1 MKNLRSIMAIII
13 LLCLCITGCTD
24 STTTNNSDYSD
35 AIGASPE
42 AAVSPSELYIIES
55 LNQSEF
61 ILEIEAVTETND
73 PNGKLNTDGGYTACV
88 YFSSTLIDQSGFSSK
103 SVVAKGTSC
112 GGCIEVYSSEEDA
125 LARNKYLAQFD
136 GGIFDS
142 GSHNV
147 IGTIV
152 IRTSEKLTN
161 EQQTDLTRD
170 LISIITSNEQP
181 TEPNDQGINE
191 TTTTPTT
198 EPTTAPTTEPT
209 TAPTTEPT
217 TAPTTVPTTAP
228 ATEPTTAP
236 TTEPPHTHSF
246 SSATCTA
253 PKTCSCGATEGE
265 PNGHNWKD
273 ANCTTPKSCSSCNI
287 TEGTTTEHSWK
298 DATYAS
304 PKICTVCGATE
315 GNPLDV
321 PGKENYHG
329 HVYTGGDKS
338 TKYHYEADCA
348 GKYSHEITWEEVDR
362 RGLEPCG
369 TCVLK

>member
-1 MKNLRSIMAIII
+1 MKKARSIIASII

-24 STTTNNSDYSD
+24 STTVNTSDFSD
-35 AIGASPE
+35 AIGDSPE
-42 AAVSPSELYIIES
+42 AAVSPSESYIIES

-61 ILEIEAVTETND
+61 ILEVEAVTESND

-88 YFSSTLIDQSGFSSK
+88 FFSSTLIEQSDFSEE

-112 GGCIEVYSSEEDA
+112 GGCIEVYSNEEDA
-125 LARNKYLAQFD
+125 TARNEYLAQFD
-136 GGIFDS
+136 GGILDS
-142 GSHNV
+142 GSHTV

-152 IRTSEKLTN
+152 IRTSEKLTK
-161 EQQTDLTRD
+161 EQQTELTRN
-170 LISIITSNEQP
+170 LVSIITSSEQP
-181 TEPNDQGINE
+181 TDPNDQEDNGPTSSSND
-191 TTTTPTT
+191 TTSASTAPTSGTPTT
-198 EPTTAPTTEPT
+198 EPTTA
-209 TAPTTEPT
+209 
-217 TAPTTVPTTAP
+217 
-228 ATEPTTAP
+228 PTTAP

-246 SSATCTA
+246 SAATCTA

-265 PNGHNWKD
+265 PTG
-273 ANCTTPKSCSSCNI
+273 
-287 TEGTTTEHSWK
+287 HSWK

-304 PKICTVCGATE
+304 PKTCTVCGATE
-315 GNPLDV
+315 GTPLDV

-348 GKYSHEITWEEVDR
+348 GKYSHEITWEEVDH

>member
-1 MKNLRSIMAIII
+1 MKKGKIVGLWILSIFFILSAMVYFPSFSSLVSVLIVALVIPISKWQAILNKYIKGKLKLIIVII
-13 LLCLCITGCTD
+13 LALVTMFTAPNTEANAPDDTTATTTTEASTD
-24 STTTNNSDYSD
+24 ST
-35 AIGASPE
+35 
-42 AAVSPSELYIIES
+42 VES
-55 LNQSEF
+55 
-61 ILEIEAVTETND
+61 
-73 PNGKLNTDGGYTACV
+73 
-88 YFSSTLIDQSGFSSK
+88 
-103 SVVAKGTSC
+103 
-112 GGCIEVYSSEEDA
+112 
-125 LARNKYLAQFD
+125 
-136 GGIFDS
+136 
-142 GSHNV
+142 
-147 IGTIV
+147 
-152 IRTSEKLTN
+152 TSET
-161 EQQTDLTRD
+161 TAAST
-170 LISIITSNEQP
+170 
-181 TEPNDQGINE
+181 TE
-191 TTTTPTT
+191 PTT

-217 TAPTTVPTTAP
+217 TAPT
-228 ATEPTTAP
+228 TEPTTAP

-265 PNGHNWKD
+265 ANGHNWKD
-273 ANCTTPKSCSSCNI
+273 ASYT
-287 TEGTTTEHSWK
+287 
-298 DATYAS
+298 S
-304 PKICTVCGATE
+304 PKTCTVCGATE

>member
-1 MKNLRSIMAIII
+1 MKKARSIIASII

-24 STTTNNSDYSD
+24 STTVNTSDFSD
-35 AIGASPE
+35 AIGDSPE
-42 AAVSPSELYIIES
+42 AAVSPSESYIIES

-61 ILEIEAVTETND
+61 ILEVEAVTESND
-73 PNGKLNTDGGYTACV
+73 PNGKLNIDGGYNACV
-88 YFSSTLIDQSGFSSK
+88 FFSSTLVDQSNFSAK
-103 SVVAKGTSC
+103 SVVEKGTSC

-125 LARNKYLAQFD
+125 TARNEHLAKFD
-136 GGIFDS
+136 GGLLDS
-142 GSHNV
+142 GSHTV

-152 IRTSEKLTN
+152 IRTSEKLTK
-161 EQQTDLTRD
+161 EQQTELTRN
-170 LISIITSNEQP
+170 LVSIITSSEQP
-181 TEPNDQGINE
+181 TDPNGQEGNEPTSSSND
-191 TTTTPTT
+191 TTSASTAPTSGTPTT
-198 EPTTAPTTEPT
+198 EPTTA
-209 TAPTTEPT
+209 
-217 TAPTTVPTTAP
+217 
-228 ATEPTTAP
+228 PTTAP

-246 SSATCTA
+246 SAATCTA

-265 PNGHNWKD
+265 ANGHN
-273 ANCTTPKSCSSCNI
+273 
-287 TEGTTTEHSWK
+287 WK

-304 PKICTVCGATE
+304 PKTCTVCGATE